1 MANMNMPDIS
11 ERATILVVDDT
22 ADNLSLMSEL
32 LNGKYKVKVANNGL
46 KALDHAAKDP
56 PPDLILLDIMMP
68 EMDGYEVCRRLKTDS
83 RTCDV
88 PIIFLTAM
96 TQAEDEA
103 KGFEAG
109 AVDYIH
115 KPIVP
120 AILLA
125 RVRTQL
131 DLRHIRRELESRN
144 KRLQNLSSQLSKY
157 LSPQVYESI
166 FSGTKDASLK
176 TQRKKLTI
184 FFSDIKN
191 FTSTTENMSPEDL
204 GYLLNKYFTE
214 MTTIALT
221 HGATIDKFVGDA
233 MLMFFGDPETL
244 GVKEDAIACVQMA
257 IAMQRRMRDLQ
268 NEWRDKGYQNP
279 FEVRVGINTGYCN
292 VGNFG
297 SAARMDYTVIG
308 AEVNLAARLEQ
319 NAKPGSVLL
328 SYETYALVRDH
339 FDLEEREPIQA
350 KGIARPIQTFELL
363 GIYDDIEKDERY
375 IRRER
380 KGLRVVV
387 ELDRLKGTSERMAA
401 ITDVEQV
408 LARLKEKQ

>member
-1 MANMNMPDIS
+1 MPNLNAPDIR
-11 ERATILVVDDT
+11 ERATILVVD
-22 ADNLSLMSEL
+22 DNLSLMSEL
-32 LNGKYKVKVANNGL
+32 LNGTYKVKVANNGM
-46 KALDHAAKDP
+46 KALEHAAKDP
-56 PPDLILLDIMMP
+56 MPDLILLDIMMP
-68 EMDGYEVCRRLKTDS
+68 EMDGYEVCHRLKADS
-83 RTCDV
+83 RTRDV

-120 AILLA
+120 SIMLA

-131 DLRHIRRELESRN
+131 ELRHMRRELESRN
-144 KRLQNLSSQLSKY
+144 NRLQSLSGQLSKY

-184 FFSDIKN
+184 FFSDIKD

-214 MTTIALT
+214 MTTIALS

-233 MLMFFGDPETL
+233 MLMFFGDPETR
-244 GVKEDAIACVQMA
+244 GVKEDALACVRMA

-297 SAARMDYTVIG
+297 SEARMDYTIIG

-319 NAKPGSVLL
+319 NAKPGSIQL

-339 FDLEEREPIQA
+339 FELEEREPIKA
-350 KGIARPIQTFELL
+350 KGIAQPIQTFELL

-375 IRRER
+375 IRHER
-380 KGLRVVV
+380 KGMRVVV
-387 ELDRLKGTSERMAA
+387 DLNRLKDSSERAAA
-401 ITDVEQV
+401 ITDIEQV
-408 LARLKEKQ
+408 LERLKNKQ

>member
-1 MANMNMPDIS
+1 VPNLNTPENA

-22 ADNLSLMSEL
+22 PDNLSLISEL
-32 LNGKYKVKVANNGL
+32 LNGTYKVKVANNGI
-46 KALDHAAKDP
+46 KALEHAAKDP

-68 EMDGYEVCRRLKTDS
+68 EMDGYEVCRRLKADP

-103 KGFEAG
+103 RGFEVG

-120 AILLA
+120 AIMLA

-131 DLRHIRRELESRN
+131 ELRHMRRELESRN

-184 FFSDIKN
+184 FFSDIKD

-214 MTTIALT
+214 MTTIALA

-233 MLMFFGDPETL
+233 MLMFFGDPETR
-244 GVKEDAIACVQMA
+244 GVKEDALACVRMA

-268 NEWRDKGYQNP
+268 NEWHDKGYQNP
-279 FEVRVGINTGYCN
+279 FEVRIGVNTGYCN

-297 SAARMDYTVIG
+297 SEARMDYTIIG

-319 NAKPGSVLL
+319 NAKPGSIQI
-328 SYETYALVRDH
+328 SYETYALVQDH
-339 FDLEEREPIQA
+339 FEFEERESIKA
-350 KGIARPIQTFELL
+350 KGIAQPIKNYELL
-363 GIYDDIEKDERY
+363 GIYEGIENVERY
-375 IRRER
+375 IRHER
-380 KGLRVVV
+380 KGMRVVV
-387 ELDRLKGTSERMAA
+387 DLNRLKQANERAEA
-401 ITDVEQV
+401 ISDIEKI
-408 LARLKEKQ
+408 LARMKEK

>member
-131 DLRHIRRELESRN
+131 DLRHMRRELESRN

-350 KGIARPIQTFELL
+350 KGIARPIQTFEML